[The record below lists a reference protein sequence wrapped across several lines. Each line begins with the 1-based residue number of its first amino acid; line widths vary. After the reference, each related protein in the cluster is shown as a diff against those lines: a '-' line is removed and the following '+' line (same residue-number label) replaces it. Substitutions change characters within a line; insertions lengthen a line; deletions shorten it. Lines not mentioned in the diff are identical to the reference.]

1 MIKGISKKKAIQVIG
16 YITKQERN
24 NGSCIHM
31 GDEERGG
38 ILDLY

>member
-24 NGSCIHM
+24 NG
-31 GDEERGG
+31 
-38 ILDLY
+38 LYTHGR